1 MTYKHLTIDELTMIE
16 SYYLQHNKP
25 VEIANRMGR
34 AIQTI
39 YNVVNKFKQGKTALD
54 YWHQYKENKK
64 KCGRKVIQ
72 LPAHEV
78 DYIKEKVTLGWTPDV
93 IIGRKERPVSCGMR
107 TLYRLF
113 SKGIFDIDTLP
124 MKGKRKP
131 NGHQE
136 NGENNSISAQSMID
150 LIIILISILSLVT
163 LKGDTIVG
171 IHHKSAVITL
181 VERLSKVIITIKPN
195 GRKALDIE
203 TALNQWF
210 SRFLKTSLN
219 LLRLTVEKNFLTGKP
234 LVTNMILIYILR
246 TLNTFSTPIKREF

>member
-1 MTYKHLTIDELTMIE
+1 LIIGTSIKKI
-16 SYYLQHNKP
+16 
-25 VEIANRMGR
+25 
-34 AIQTI
+34 
-39 YNVVNKFKQGKTALD
+39 
-54 YWHQYKENKK
+54 K

-124 MKGKRKP
+124 MKGKRNNPMAIRK
-131 NGHQE
+131 

-163 LKGDTIVG
+163 LK
-171 IHHKSAVITL
+171 VIRSL
-181 VERLSKVIITIKPN
+181 AFIIKVP
-195 GRKALDIE
+195 
-203 TALNQWF
+203 
-210 SRFLKTSLN
+210 SL
-219 LLRLTVEKNFLTGKP
+219 L
-234 LVTNMILIYILR
+234 
-246 TLNTFSTPIKREF
+246 

>member
-1 MTYKHLTIDELTMIE
+1 MKTLTKTLLAATFAIASFSAFADTEIDLTKYEGEWKFDSQSVAAKHF
-16 SYYLQHNKP
+16 P
-25 VEIANRMGR
+25 
-34 AIQTI
+34 
-39 YNVVNKFKQGKTALD
+39 KTANLSITL
-54 YWHQYKENKK
+54 QEENKK

-136 NGENNSISAQSMID
+136 KRGKQQYQRSIHDRPDNYPDFNSEFGH
-150 LIIILISILSLVT
+150 LE
-163 LKGDTIVG
+163 GDTIVG

-203 TALNQWF
+203 TALF
-210 SRFLKTSLN
+210 
-219 LLRLTVEKNFLTGKP
+219 
-234 LVTNMILIYILR
+234 
-246 TLNTFSTPIKREF
+246 TL

>member
-124 MKGKRKP
+124 MKGKRNPMAIRKT
-131 NGHQE
+131 GKTT
-136 NGENNSISAQSMID
+136 ISA
-150 LIIILISILSLVT
+150 
-163 LKGDTIVG
+163 
-171 IHHKSAVITL
+171 
-181 VERLSKVIITIKPN
+181 
-195 GRKALDIE
+195 
-203 TALNQWF
+203 LN
-210 SRFLKTSLN
+210 
-219 LLRLTVEKNFLTGKP
+219 P
-234 LVTNMILIYILR
+234 
-246 TLNTFSTPIKREF
+246 

>member
-1 MTYKHLTIDELTMIE
+1 MIIGT
-16 SYYLQHNKP
+16 SIK
-25 VEIANRMGR
+25 
-34 AIQTI
+34 
-39 YNVVNKFKQGKTALD
+39 K
-54 YWHQYKENKK
+54 NKK

-107 TLYRLF
+107 TPYRLF

-136 NGENNSISAQSMID
+136 KRENNNISAQSMID

-163 LKGDTIVG
+163 LE
-171 IHHKSAVITL
+171 VIRSL
-181 VERLSKVIITIKPN
+181 AFIIKVP
-195 GRKALDIE
+195 
-203 TALNQWF
+203 
-210 SRFLKTSLN
+210 SL
-219 LLRLTVEKNFLTGKP
+219 L
-234 LVTNMILIYILR
+234 
-246 TLNTFSTPIKREF
+246 

>member
-1 MTYKHLTIDELTMIE
+1 
-16 SYYLQHNKP
+16 
-25 VEIANRMGR
+25 
-34 AIQTI
+34 
-39 YNVVNKFKQGKTALD
+39 
-54 YWHQYKENKK
+54 
-64 KCGRKVIQ
+64 
-72 LPAHEV
+72 
-78 DYIKEKVTLGWTPDV
+78 
-93 IIGRKERPVSCGMR
+93 MR

-136 NGENNSISAQSMID
+136 KRGKQQYQRSIHDRPDNYPDFNSEFGH
-150 LIIILISILSLVT
+150 LE
-163 LKGDTIVG
+163 GDTIVG

-210 SRFLKTSLN
+210 SRFPKNFFKSITF
-219 LLRLTVEKNFLTGKP
+219 VEKNFLTGKP
-234 LVTNMILIYILR
+234 LVTNTILIYILR
-246 TLNTFSTPIKREF
+246 TLEHLLNAH

>member
-1 MTYKHLTIDELTMIE
+1 
-16 SYYLQHNKP
+16 
-25 VEIANRMGR
+25 
-34 AIQTI
+34 
-39 YNVVNKFKQGKTALD
+39 
-54 YWHQYKENKK
+54 
-64 KCGRKVIQ
+64 
-72 LPAHEV
+72 
-78 DYIKEKVTLGWTPDV
+78 
-93 IIGRKERPVSCGMR
+93 MR

-113 SKGIFDIDTLP
+113 SKGIFEIDTLP

-136 NGENNSISAQSMID
+136 KRGKQQYQRSIHDRPDNYPDFNSEFGH
-150 LIIILISILSLVT
+150 LE
-163 LKGDTIVG
+163 GDTIVG

-210 SRFLKTSLN
+210 LASLKTSLN